1 MSQRWKV
8 KNRKETHK
16 QVNPSPGQAYT
27 GTGGKEL
34 CQAPSGGTERV
45 SSKNK
50 NSPAESQPRH
60 AVLSGPT
67 HSSHTEDNKEIRLSP
82 P

>member
-1 MSQRWKV
+1 MEKKHTSAS
-8 KNRKETHK
+8 TFL
-16 QVNPSPGQAYT
+16 PSPGQTCT
-27 GTGGKEL
+27 GAGGKGP
-34 CQAPSGGTERV
+34 CQAPSEGTETV
-45 SSKNK
+45 SSK

-82 P
+82 S